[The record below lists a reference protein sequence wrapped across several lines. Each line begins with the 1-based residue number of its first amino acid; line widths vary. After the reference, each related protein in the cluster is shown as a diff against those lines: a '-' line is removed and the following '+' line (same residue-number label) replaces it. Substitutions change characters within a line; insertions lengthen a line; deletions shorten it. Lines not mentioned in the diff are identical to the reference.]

1 MTEYP
6 LTRLSQRPGAMSRL
20 AGSFALALC
29 KLHPILVVAPWNPR
43 RGRC

>member
-6 LTRLSQRPGAMSRL
+6 LTRLSHRQGAMSRI

-29 KLHPILVVAPWNPR
+29 KLHQIQFDAPWNPR